1 MEDKKPGANEKAGDL
16 TRKSRTSVS
25 EVSLYR
31 RLRRCD
37 ETNGV
42 ADMAVKAFF
51 FSEFFRFFASPRL
64 SDAVLAPAGVLD
76 TLGVFDMVESCF
88 LFSAPGCH
96 FLDLIR

>member
-51 FSEFFRFFASPRL
+51 FQNF
-64 SDAVLAPAGVLD
+64 SDFSHHRGCQMLYWRRQ
-76 TLGVFDMVESCF
+76 VF
-88 LFSAPGCH
+88 
-96 FLDLIR
+96 

>member
-51 FSEFFRFFASPRL
+51 FFRIFQIFRITE
-64 SDAVLAPAGVLD
+64 AVRCCIGAGRCSRH
-76 TLGVFDMVESCF
+76 TGCF
-88 LFSAPGCH
+88 
-96 FLDLIR
+96 